1 MRAQREAVASLGL
14 SSRCTL
20 KPRAAGSGDGCP
32 ARCPSQAHV
41 ARLAG
46 QKVAPSLPGVPN
58 VRKGRTSGR
67 AEMLEMVSGMPRGGS
82 FFLSEVE
89 KISLGCP
96 KRLPRG
102 DGHGGVAS
110 L

>member
-1 MRAQREAVASLGL
+1 MLG
-14 SSRCTL
+14 
-20 KPRAAGSGDGCP
+20 AP
-32 ARCPSQAHV
+32 ARCSGQARF

-46 QKVAPSLPGVPN
+46 QKVAPSLSGVPN
-58 VRKGRTSGR
+58 VRKGRKSGR
-67 AEMLEMVSGMPRGGS
+67 AEMLEMVSGMPWGGS

-96 KRLPRG
+96 KRLPSG